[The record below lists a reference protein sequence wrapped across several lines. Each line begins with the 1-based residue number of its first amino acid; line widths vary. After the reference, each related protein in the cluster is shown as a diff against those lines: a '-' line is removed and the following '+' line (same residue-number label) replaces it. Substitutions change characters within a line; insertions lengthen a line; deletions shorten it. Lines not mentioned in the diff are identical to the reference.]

1 MCDHRL
7 RCVLS
12 AVVNSS
18 VICWASN
25 ADMATLYRCVKC
37 SNLLIC
43 QPMGQC
49 VAIAAHGSSRKGLTL
64 QSSSFSCLDSDSLL
78 LLSNSCLNVLCL
90 PALLC
95 HLHISTVNSTPVE
108 HLSCTN
114 ALTVPKTTPPYG
126 LAPSDSPEGGI
137 SRKTCLSRTNWHDAA
152 MSTLTS

>member
-1 MCDHRL
+1 
-7 RCVLS
+7 
-12 AVVNSS
+12 
-18 VICWASN
+18 
-25 ADMATLYRCVKC
+25 MATLYRCVKC

-95 HLHISTVNSTPVE
+95 HLHISTADSTSAK
-108 HLSCTN
+108 HLICTS
-114 ALTVPKTTPPYG
+114 ALTVPETKPPYG
-126 LAPSDSPEGGI
+126 LVPSDSLESGI
-137 SRKTCLSRTNWHDAA
+137 SGRTCLLRTNWHDAA
-152 MSTLTS
+152 VLSGRSAADHNSHACSQAATISCNTSKT